1 MFMINAQKAKHEYR
15 SALIVKRLMNELTF
29 EALEKD
35 KGCYIKLVQDMITFS
50 EVYNYLYL
58 Y

>member
-1 MFMINAQKAKHEYR
+1 MINAQKAKHEYR

-50 EVYNYLYL
+50 EVYSYLYL